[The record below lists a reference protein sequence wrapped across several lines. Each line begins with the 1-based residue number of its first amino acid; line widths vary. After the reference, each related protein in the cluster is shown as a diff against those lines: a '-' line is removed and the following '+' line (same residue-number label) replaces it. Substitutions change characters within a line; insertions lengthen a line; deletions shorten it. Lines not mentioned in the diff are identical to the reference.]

1 MNQTVPPPPGA
12 PAPKKGMSTLVKVL
26 LGCGV
31 LVLLGIGSCFV
42 VTGYFVKKGV
52 GKLESF
58 AKDMESN
65 PDAAAVKAA
74 ELVLRLNPEV
84 EVLKSDPEAGTI
96 TVREKKSGKEVTFT
110 LEDIKAGKFRVK
122 SGDDEAAIDI
132 DADSD
137 SAQMKVV
144 TKDGSARFGT
154 GQSTPDWIPTY
165 PGSRTEGIAAIEANG
180 EKSGSFTVR
189 TSDSVDSLL
198 AYFQQKFEGMGFE
211 VSRAALNF
219 NGAPSGTLTASSAQR
234 NVNITATAQEGETQA
249 LVSYSDKP

>member
-1 MNQTVPPPPGA
+1 MNETVPPPPGA

-26 LGCGV
+26 LGCALLVMLGV
-31 LVLLGIGSCFV
+31 MAAVGTCYFAAKKIGGGI
-42 VTGYFVKKGV
+42 K
-52 GKLESF
+52 SF
-58 AKDMESN
+58 AEDMEKN

-96 TVREKKSGKEVTFT
+96 TVREKKTGKEVTFT

-122 SGDDEAAIDI
+122 SGEDEAAIDI
-132 DADSD
+132 DADSE
-137 SAQMKVV
+137 SAQLKVV

-154 GQSTPDWIPTY
+154 GQSVPDWIPTY
-165 PGSRTEGIAAIEANG
+165 PGARTEGIAAIEANG
-180 EKSGSFTVR
+180 EKTGSYTVR
-189 TSDSVDSLL
+189 TSDSVDSVL
-198 AYFQQKFEGMGFE
+198 AFYQQKLQGMGFE

-219 NGAPSGTLTASSAQR
+219 NGAPSGTLTATSARR